1 MVDDTNGQIVHFTSY
16 TSYYAHHETLFETVE
31 FIFVSPF
38 LPFTTFI
45 VVSMATAVT
54 VVRLRL
60 ASAWRASTSHAGG
73 SGEEGGGRVNRL
85 IQQQA
90 AVTKVLVLI
99 SCLYILCSAPAVA
112 VAATRFVVPG
122 ERFYPWGRYSNMF
135 FAVQDASYTLA
146 AVNSSLNFFIYVW
159 RSSRY
164 RRTLST
170 WLVCVKRRQPAK
182 GPSELATRRSFA
194 SRRT

>member
-135 FAVQDASYTLA
+135 FATHDVSYTLA
-146 AVNSSLNFFIYVW
+146 AVNSSLNFFIYLW

-164 RRTLST
+164 RQTLSA
-170 WLVCVKRRQPAK
+170 WLACVNGRKSVK
-182 GPSELATRRSFA
+182 GPSEQTTQTLSVLG
-194 SRRT
+194 